1 MRVCCSG
8 SKGSSQDSSAGPIPA
23 TRSGLCDERSKP
35 STNFVISTCAANS
48 HHESHTNSLRHRVA
62 DWRTW
67 LRKNHKTAREIWLIY
82 YRKSSGKPRI
92 SYNDSVDEALCFGW
106 IDSIQKKIDDERLAQ
121 RFSPRRPG
129 SNVSEMNKARARRLV
144 REKRMTPAGLKA
156 LGSLTAPRLVIAPD
170 IKAAFEKDAAAWKN
184 FRRFPT
190 AYRRIRIGFVE
201 GARDRPAEFRKRLQ
215 YLVTKS
221 AKNEQFGMV
230 RE

>member
-1 MRVCCSG
+1 MKV
-8 SKGSSQDSSAGPIPA
+8 
-23 TRSGLCDERSKP
+23 TRTLY
-35 STNFVISTCAANS
+35 V
-48 HHESHTNSLRHRVA
+48 HRVA
-62 DWRTW
+62 DWRAW
-67 LRKNHKTAREIWLIY
+67 LRKHHKTSREIWLIY

-106 IDSIQKKIDDERLAQ
+106 IDSIQKKIDEERLAQ

-156 LGSLTAPRLVIAPD
+156 IGTLTAPRLVIAPD
-170 IKAAFEKDAAAWKN
+170 IKAAFEKEPVAWKN
-184 FRRFPT
+184 FRRFPI
-190 AYRRIRIGFVE
+190 AYRRIRVGFVE